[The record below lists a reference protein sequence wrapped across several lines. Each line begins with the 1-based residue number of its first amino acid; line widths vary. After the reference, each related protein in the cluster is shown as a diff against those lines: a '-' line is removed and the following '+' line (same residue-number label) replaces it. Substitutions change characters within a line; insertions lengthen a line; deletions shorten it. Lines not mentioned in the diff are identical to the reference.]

1 MQMSNKTMTAEYNTE
16 IQKLINETENQIDLL
31 DGNNIKIFGKI
42 ALLCTV
48 VISQTLLIIAKNKG

>member
-1 MQMSNKTMTAEYNTE
+1 MGNKTMTTEYNTE
-16 IQKLINETENQIDLL
+16 IQKLTDAIEGQIEFL
-31 DGNNIKIFGKI
+31 DGNNIKTFGKI